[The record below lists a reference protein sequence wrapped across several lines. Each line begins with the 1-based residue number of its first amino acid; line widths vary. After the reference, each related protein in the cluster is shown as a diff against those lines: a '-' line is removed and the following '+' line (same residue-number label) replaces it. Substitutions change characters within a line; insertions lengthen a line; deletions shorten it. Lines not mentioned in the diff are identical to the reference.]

1 MSDCTALAI
10 ESVNWVDGLAA
21 RSRPAHFTPWSR
33 LLDGDADHAVPV
45 PRHDDASIRADGFA
59 QGFEEGRRTVELE
72 LTEERAALAK
82 LAESISLL
90 RPQPPELL
98 AGLLAE
104 TVDRLVTD
112 IVGEAGV
119 DADLLVQRAEQ
130 AAALVA
136 DEAQASRLLVHPD
149 DLLSLVAAR
158 IPIEIATDPSLS
170 RGTVLVETGKGWI
183 EDGPA
188 VRLDRLRTQLQRL
201 GAAA

>member
-1 MSDCTALAI
+1 MSECTAIAI
-10 ESVNWVDGLAA
+10 ESVNWVDGLAV
-21 RSRPAHFTPWSR
+21 RSRPAAFTPWSR
-33 LLDGDADHAVPV
+33 RLDGEAEESLPV
-45 PRHDDASIRADGFA
+45 PRHDDAIRADGFA

-72 LTEERAALAK
+72 LAEERAALAK
-82 LAESISLL
+82 LAESIALL

-119 DADLLVQRAEQ
+119 DADLLVQRAEA

-158 IPIEIATDPSLS
+158 IPVEIATDPMLG

-188 VRLDRLRTQLQRL
+188 VRLDRLRTQLARL